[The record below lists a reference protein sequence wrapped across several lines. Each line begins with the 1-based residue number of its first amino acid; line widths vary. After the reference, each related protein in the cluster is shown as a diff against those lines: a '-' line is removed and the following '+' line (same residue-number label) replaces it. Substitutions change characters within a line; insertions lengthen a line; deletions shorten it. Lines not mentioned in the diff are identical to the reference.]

1 MDDTLNSTKQHNDIK
16 HSHAETHSGSE
27 AAEALIAD
35 IFAHLE
41 APDPA
46 QRSTEAKKEAKTAAE
61 EADKTVAENNIPDEN
76 ASSPTTGKLARF
88 ASRKAPSSPAE
99 PKVER
104 EVTENDAAY
113 DLKSLLEKLPSSAA
127 NGRVQRKTPE
137 GVTKA
142 QTETDKSSE
151 EDAPSETAGVQ
162 NADKDKKDTPL
173 KAAVPE
179 PSSGDEPPSP
189 SQEKTSYAPSRKTL
203 VSDGTPSEPPAE
215 DEAEAKDTPSDEHHA
230 DSDDDETDDEGMY
243 EEDDLRPAIA
253 TPASEPIYDGRM
265 LSQALVSSGRA
276 FSHAVMHVG
285 GTRQRAG
292 RFWMIVI
299 GMLILMA
306 LLVVLAHYKHREIK
320 LGYELSNAISE
331 REALLEENRKLRI
344 ELRVQSSRDR
354 LEPMASRQLGLTQLR
369 PEQILFI
376 RQAEQPA
383 TPQEAV
389 PSQRSDGLDRVK
401 LLEDK

>member
-1 MDDTLNSTKQHNDIK
+1 MDDTLNATKQHDGLE
-16 HSHAETHSGSE
+16 HSPSETLSGSE
-27 AAEALIAD
+27 SANTLIAD
-35 IFAHLE
+35 IFAHME
-41 APDPA
+41 TPDPA
-46 QRSTEAKKEAKTAAE
+46 PRTADASKADDPDAVAKSSDVRTEATH
-61 EADKTVAENNIPDEN
+61 
-76 ASSPTTGKLARF
+76 TGKLARF
-88 ASRKAPSSPAE
+88 AARKAPSSPAE
-99 PKVER
+99 PKIER
-104 EVTENDAAY
+104 ETPENDAAY

-127 NGRVQRKTPE
+127 HGRVSR
-137 GVTKA
+137 
-142 QTETDKSSE
+142 KSSE
-151 EDAPSETAGVQ
+151 GVPKTLKEPEQNSDAPTSSEEAGTPKAPAETADTEPSSEDAPAASAPE
-162 NADKDKKDTPL
+162 KKT
-173 KAAVPE
+173 
-179 PSSGDEPPSP
+179 
-189 SQEKTSYAPSRKTL
+189 YAPTRKTL
-203 VSDGTPSEPPAE
+203 VSDGIPSAPAE
-215 DEAEAKDTPSDEHHA
+215 ESKPAEEEDTKAQDTNADGENADSETEKSDDEA
-230 DSDDDETDDEGMY
+230 SDDSMY
-243 EEDDLRPAIA
+243 EEDDLRPATA
-253 TPASEPIYDGRM
+253 TPASEPMYDGRM

-276 FSHAVMHVG
+276 FSHAVMNVG
-285 GTRQRAG
+285 GTRKRAG

-376 RQAEQPA
+376 RQAEQPN
-383 TPQEAV
+383 TPPDPD

>member
-1 MDDTLNSTKQHNDIK
+1 MDDTLNSTKQHDDLE
-16 HSHAETHSGSE
+16 HSQAKTQSGAE
-27 AAEALIAD
+27 AAGALIAD

-41 APDPA
+41 TPDPA
-46 QRSTEAKKEAKTAAE
+46 LASSNKAE
-61 EADKTVAENNIPDEN
+61 EVQN
-76 ASSPTTGKLARF
+76 ASEDKNADVPVSSSSNEKLARF
-88 ASRKAPSSPAE
+88 AARKAPTSSSE

-104 EVTENDAAY
+104 DTPENDAAY

-127 NGRVQRKTPE
+127 NGRVHR
-137 GVTKA
+137 
-142 QTETDKSSE
+142 KSSE
-151 EDAPSETAGVQ
+151 DVSNATNVSGKASDANAPSEAQ
-162 NADKDKKDTPL
+162 NPQEASAADESMKSVAPQTP
-173 KAAVPE
+173 
-179 PSSGDEPPSP
+179 SDDETSA
-189 SQEKTSYAPSRKTL
+189 SAQEKKSYAPTRKTV
-203 VSDGTPSEPPAE
+203 VSDAPASPAPDTTKDDDKKADNDPDHE
-215 DEAEAKDTPSDEHHA
+215 DEDDDMSDEEA
-230 DSDDDETDDEGMY
+230 DDESLY
-243 EEDDLRPAIA
+243 EEDDLRPATSMPA
-253 TPASEPIYDGRM
+253 TEPIYDGRM

-285 GTRQRAG
+285 GTRKRAG

-344 ELRVQSSRDR
+344 ELRVHSSRDR

-376 RQAEQPA
+376 RQEEQPA
-383 TPQEAV
+383 TPPEAA